1 MLVDRG
7 SLQPQVSQLIVV
19 FTRSVFIRQSLV
31 LEVRLRYVCHDS
43 KYRLVVNTTNNETEN
58 KFSNIVAKQVPPN
71 RAPFH
76 GNHSFFVR
84 RRKLVAL
91 DRFCV
96 LFADLPFPL
105 FDDLQATGT
114 RFVAWISPVDVIDS
128 GRHERFAAIHAGVGH
143 RAENSFGH
151 KTPCFLGG
159 NHRCRSVAER
169 KKEKKTNLLLH

>member
-58 KFSNIVAKQVPPN
+58 NFSNIVPKQVPPN

-76 GNHSFFVR
+76 GYHPFFVR

-105 FDDLQATGT
+105 FDHRQAIGA
-114 RFVAWISPVDVIDS
+114 RFVAGISPIYVIDS
-128 GRHERFAAIHAGVGH
+128 GRHERFSTVHTRISH
-143 RAENSFGH
+143 RAENFLCH
-151 KTPCFLGG
+151 KTPCFLG
-159 NHRCRSVAER
+159 
-169 KKEKKTNLLLH
+169 